1 MTEHAQ
7 KFWAFFFYLFLFFI
21 IFFYCFL
28 VRAVFR
34 LFSCFGLLVRYYPD
48 DMSTQ
53 QAVED
58 DEIEGD
64 REEEEVGYS

>member
-1 MTEHAQ
+1 M
-7 KFWAFFFYLFLFFI
+7 
-21 IFFYCFL
+21 
-28 VRAVFR
+28 FR
-34 LFSCFGLLVRYYPD
+34 LFSCFGLLVRYSA

-53 QAVED
+53 QAVGD